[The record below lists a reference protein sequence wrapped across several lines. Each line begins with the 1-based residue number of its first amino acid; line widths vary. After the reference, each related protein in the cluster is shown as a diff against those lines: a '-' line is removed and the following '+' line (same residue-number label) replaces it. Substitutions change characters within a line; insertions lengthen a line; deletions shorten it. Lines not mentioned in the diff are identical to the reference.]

1 MPFPWRNGVIFLV
14 LCVSSKFALYPVHF
28 ECYAVK
34 LSSCLKQAKHL
45 HRTLAFVLLCLFGL
59 SRQPTH
65 LGSDH
70 KCCLAFCFRG
80 PFVRSVVKTFAAL
93 DTLPVSALD
102 IHNSGPS
109 SRFAWVH
116 TKNYP
121 AHSSYFIALSLFL
134 SSGQKIRFLSEFM
147 ITTRLPSDQSWD
159 MKGRKMRNLHLNE
172 SFFKFCLPSP
182 T

>member
-1 MPFPWRNGVIFLV
+1 M
-14 LCVSSKFALYPVHF
+14 LCCKTLILFKTSQTL
-28 ECYAVK
+28 
-34 LSSCLKQAKHL
+34 L

-80 PFVRSVVKTFAAL
+80 PFVRSVGQNLCSTG
-93 DTLPVSALD
+93 TLPPVSALTFTTLGQAQGLHGFTQR
-102 IHNSGPS
+102 IIQLTHPTS
-109 SRFAWVH
+109 
-116 TKNYP
+116 
-121 AHSSYFIALSLFL
+121 HSSPLFL

-159 MKGRKMRNLHLNE
+159 MKGRKNE
-172 SFFKFCLPSP
+172 KFTPE
-182 T
+182 